1 MEQLIAPLMRGLG
14 EGSVL
19 ALIGLGFVVIYRATD
34 VVNFA
39 QPTLVILGAFFT
51 SLFVVTLGL
60 PFWVGVALAM
70 VANGAAC
77 GLIERVAL
85 RPMVGKP
92 VFSAAMV
99 TVGVFF
105 ALLVLAGRLIPQPI
119 SVGDPWGVS
128 RVDVLGAAVRTADLW
143 KIICTLVAFAAVGLF
158 LARSRTGLAMRATS
172 LDQETAMAQGI
183 NVGRMFSLAWM
194 LSGALAG
201 LGGMLIRA
209 GETVEP
215 TTAFAALAALPAII
229 LGGLDSMKG
238 ALIGGLA
245 IGIAQAFTRA
255 YAGTVDPIFGAN
267 ISSVVAYVIMIA
279 VLMVRPYGF
288 FGTPEVRRV

>member
-1 MEQLIAPLMRGLG
+1 MEQFIGPLFRGLG

-19 ALIGLGFVVIYRATD
+19 AIIGLGFVVIYRATD

-39 QPTLVILGAFFT
+39 QPTMVIIGAFFT
-51 SLFVVTLGL
+51 SFFVVGLGF
-60 PFWVGVALAM
+60 PFWAGVAAAM
-70 VANGAAC
+70 VANGLMAAA
-77 GLIERVAL
+77 IERVAL

-105 ALLVLAGRLIPQPI
+105 ALLVLSGRLIPEPT
-119 SVGDPWGVS
+119 SVGDPWGIQ
-128 RVDVLGAAVRTADLW
+128 RVDILGAAVRLADLW
-143 KIICTLVAFAAVGLF
+143 KIGVVLVAFAAVGIF
-158 LARSRTGLAMRATS
+158 LAKSRTGLAMRATS

-183 NVGRMFSLAWM
+183 PVGRMFGLAWAI
-194 LSGALAG
+194 SGALAG

-229 LGGLDSMKG
+229 LGGLDSIKG
-238 ALIGGLA
+238 ALLGGLV

-255 YAGTVDPIFGAN
+255 YAGTIDPIFGSN
-267 ISSVVAYVIMIA
+267 ISSVVAYVIMIL
-279 VLMVRPYGF
+279 VLMARPYGM